1 MLRKLKGKYFISK
14 EFLYSKIKVWCIIE
28 IVLSLGGDQVES
40 LNSLINIFKGFSISS
55 VIDILVVYFIFY
67 KGYSLIKE
75 TRAEQLLKG
84 IILIFLLIPVSDLL
98 NLTMLNWI
106 LENTLTIS
114 VISIIIIFQPEI
126 RKALEHIGRTSFVD
140 KIIYEDEETMIG
152 VVTEIVNA
160 VEALAKEKI
169 GALIVIEQMTGLG
182 DIINTGTRINGDV
195 SSALLQNIFVVNTPL
210 HDGATIIRNDK
221 IVAAGCFLPLTNDD
235 KLNKQLGTR
244 HRAGIGV
251 TEVTDCITII
261 VSEETGV
268 ISMALNGRLLRNYD
282 KEKLRNVLFKIMRNR
297 QNNKESFKE
306 RVKLWISK
314 KDKMQ

>member
-1 MLRKLKGKYFISK
+1 M
-14 EFLYSKIKVWCIIE
+14 
-28 IVLSLGGDQVES
+28 ES
-40 LNSLINIFKGFSISS
+40 LNSLINIFKGFSIFS

-152 VVTEIVNA
+152 VVNEIVNA
-160 VEALAKEKI
+160 VEALAKEKV

-182 DIINTGTRINGDV
+182 DVINTGTKINGDV

-282 KEKLRNVLFKIMRNR
+282 KEKLRNVLLKIMRNR
-297 QNNKESFKE
+297 QSNKDSFKE

-314 KDKMQ
+314 KDKI